1 MDVLS
6 LEMSLGPRFAGG
18 DGSRVQVRLVWVR
31 LVEVPAV
38 VYGFW
43 SLPVV
48 LLHLVSPRH
57 GCILVALSGSI
68 DFLLGVVSPCVFRL
82 FLCSLTPDG
91 GFTVK

>member
-6 LEMSLGPRFAGG
+6 LEVSLGPRFAGG

-57 GCILVALSGSI
+57 GYILVALSGSI
-68 DFLLGVVSPCVFRL
+68 GFLLGVVSPCVFRL
-82 FLCSLTPDG
+82 FLCSLTPDR